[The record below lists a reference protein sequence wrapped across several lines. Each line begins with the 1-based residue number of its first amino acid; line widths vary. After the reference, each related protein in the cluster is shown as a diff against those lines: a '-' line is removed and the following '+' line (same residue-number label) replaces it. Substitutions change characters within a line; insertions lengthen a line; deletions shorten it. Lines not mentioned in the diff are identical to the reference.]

1 MRVRSI
7 RKCKTNRNQDDS
19 MTTMTWGLLGPDALG
34 EERRTRTLG
43 LGRAVRSFN
52 ELAVPGLGG
61 VWLGKHLFLATLG
74 VRVAQE
80 ARALRKHVTNIEV
93 ANSVE
98 ALACWYGLRSSR
110 ESRPDPR
117 LRGFRK
123 LGGKDDVAF
132 AKVRAPGFYV
142 SQPMRMSVGQALPS
156 LGLVEAGSSRFNTFS
171 CTPSGEA
178 LIAAQSAPYN
188 PCQGK
193 RNVVEY
199 LVDWVRGHEKQPNA
213 KKLGEALSPLVTLS
227 GDARAVVFERLR
239 LGGSRES
246 ALETQRRRAS
256 LVWVESLRK
265 RNALGFSW
273 EDMPDAIGDFGHW
286 HDLEAGALFFQTRDA
301 ALAVLDALERHIGES
316 CNGLRHSLHG
326 KVPSGVAAH
335 LERLRLAASAYRKLE
350 QHAAASQDPL
360 RLQHAD
366 AMADAAKFC
375 RECVEANDNDVLR
388 KLVERDERVLHLKG
402 MEVVPGPA
410 FNGGLL
416 ARIRDG
422 SDFAAGQGE
431 DEGEGEG
438 EDVQDTRSPPSRPV
452 STWPDGLSYRV
463 RNLFLLNADLLG
475 KLDEWRDVAS
485 VNGEGL

>member
-1 MRVRSI
+1 
-7 RKCKTNRNQDDS
+7 

-34 EERRTRTLG
+34 DERRTRTLG

-80 ARALRKHVTNIEV
+80 ARARRKQVTNIEV
-93 ANSVE
+93 ANAVE
-98 ALACWYGLRSSR
+98 ALACWYGLRSNR

-123 LGGKDDVAF
+123 LAGKEDVAF
-132 AKVRAPGFYV
+132 AKVRAAGFYV

-156 LGLVEAGSSRFNTFS
+156 LGLVEAGSTRFNTFS
-171 CTPSGEA
+171 CTAAGEA
-178 LIAAQSAPYN
+178 LIAVQSTPYN
-188 PCQGK
+188 PCYGK
-193 RNVVEY
+193 RNVLDY
-199 LVDWVRGHEKQPNA
+199 LVDRVKGEVKQPTA
-213 KKLGEALSPLVTLS
+213 KKLIDVLSPLVALS
-227 GDARAVVFERLR
+227 SDARAVVFERLR
-239 LGGSRES
+239 LGGSHES
-246 ALETQRRRAS
+246 AQETQRRRAA

-265 RNALGFSW
+265 KNSLGFSW
-273 EDMPDAIGDFGHW
+273 ADLPDAIGDLAHW
-286 HDLEAGALFFQTRDA
+286 HDLQAGALFFQTRDA

-316 CNGLRHSLHG
+316 GNGLRHSLHG
-326 KVPSGVAAH
+326 KAPAGVAPH
-335 LERLRLAASAYRKLE
+335 LELLRRAAGAYRRLEQQTAASR
-350 QHAAASQDPL
+350 DPL
-360 RLQHAD
+360 RIQRAD

-375 RECVEANDNDVLR
+375 RECVEGNDSDVLR

-402 MEVVPGPA
+402 ADIVPGPA
-410 FNGGLL
+410 FDGGRSVR
-416 ARIRDG
+416 ARNEADV
-422 SDFAAGQGE
+422 AADQDE
-431 DEGEGEG
+431 DEGEDAE
-438 EDVQDTRSPPSRPV
+438 DTRSTSSRPV

-485 VNGEGL
+485 VNGESL